1 MVRLPWHNTL
11 FLVTQITHS
20 HSAFVSVAI
29 SVLLQLRQ
37 VVTYPVWLIYTTIMR
52 LFRNP
57 QPAITL
63 KDPEVKYALRLID
76 KEVGACAVL
85 SVTSLHGCCEMLT
98 ASEVLGGYFC
108 LEERTL

>member
-1 MVRLPWHNTL
+1 MFFLVVRLPWHSTL
-11 FLVTQITHS
+11 FLVTQVTHS
-20 HSAFVSVAI
+20 HSAVVSNTI

-37 VVTYPVWLIYTTIMR
+37 VVTYPIWLVYSTIMR

-76 KEVGACAVL
+76 KEVGAHAVL
-85 SVTSLHGCCEMLT
+85 SMTPPW
-98 ASEVLGGYFC
+98 VL
-108 LEERTL
+108 